1 MTSMHLILT
10 NRMSSDNAG
19 VNDAHQEM
27 TIFRSAQGGVK
38 GIPRRNAA
46 DFRCTAQVHGSGLSS
61 QKEMMSPREGGEGR
75 GESLHHNSLLRTP
88 RVTRTALHGCLVV
101 AQDCL
106 ENKRCSAT
114 FNHTSTSIHRTCF
127 PCFPFFFLS
136 FFLFSFFLCFL
147 FLFFV

>member
-61 QKEMMSPREGGEGR
+61 QKEMMSPRGA
-75 GESLHHNSLLRTP
+75 GESLHHTSLLWTP

-114 FNHTSTSIHRTCF
+114 FNHTSTSIHRTCV
-127 PCFPFFFLS
+127 PCFPVFFFFL
-136 FFLFSFFLCFL
+136 FFIFPCFL